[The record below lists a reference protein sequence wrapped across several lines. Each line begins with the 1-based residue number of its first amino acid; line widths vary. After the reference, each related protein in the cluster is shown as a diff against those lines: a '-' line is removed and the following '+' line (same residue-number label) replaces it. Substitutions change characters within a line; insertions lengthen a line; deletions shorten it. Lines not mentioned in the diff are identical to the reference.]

1 MSENDHVDVFNGDIR
16 KSIQALEYPKFSTSS
31 DNIEKS
37 PFSIVN
43 ALFAAPNIQH
53 AETIQRDD
61 THMIHGL
68 MWMNYPSKTA
78 SEACTTGTSDV
89 HALVAL
95 ATASD
100 LCSLSDVVGA
110 NYSLLGIEDTLL
122 CSLMPQVCKNRGAR
136 KTRIQPR
143 LEFSPVYLGG
153 LMRSERFKRLTSS
166 AVDLLSLKKCKFI

>member
-1 MSENDHVDVFNGDIR
+1 MDPFATPTLKKLSKFCQVVTITTPSAGQVAHLVREKFPYMSENDHVDVFNGDIR

-122 CSLMPQVCKNRGAR
+122 CSLMPQ
-136 KTRIQPR
+136 T
-143 LEFSPVYLGG
+143 L
-153 LMRSERFKRLTSS
+153 RSNHWS
-166 AVDLLSLKKCKFI
+166 